1 MAAKYE
7 DQTDC
12 FGNSD
17 CIDPNNS
24 PLGMPWFQLW
34 KVRIFLEE
42 AFQLANQKLLRL
54 LLYGILNICCETVCS
69 ERHLYPGIWHKET

>member
-12 FGNSD
+12 FGNSH
-17 CIDPNNS
+17 CIDPYHS
-24 PLGMPWFQLW
+24 ALCMPWFQLW

-42 AFQLANQKLLRL
+42 AFHLANQKLLQL
-54 LLYGILNICCETVCS
+54 LLYETLIICCDTVCS
-69 ERHLYPGIWHKET
+69 GKQLFAGIWHKES